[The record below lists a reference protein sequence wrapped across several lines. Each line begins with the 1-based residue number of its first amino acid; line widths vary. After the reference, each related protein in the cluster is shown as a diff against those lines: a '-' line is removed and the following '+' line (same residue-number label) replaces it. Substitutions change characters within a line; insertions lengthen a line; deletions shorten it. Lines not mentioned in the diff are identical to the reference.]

1 MEITISCQQNSPG
14 NSYMTNYSVHFL
26 KLFHSSYTFID
37 NMKIYKK
44 PSCEPLPSSYISLSR
59 NPESCHPNLES
70 RTVRFQARL
79 SEFASFAT
87 YLRRHIGR
95 SWATCAPSR
104 FKGLFVENA
113 ALCFISHIHLSGTWL
128 TFDLGIEILARD
140 VICFLHHLNQSFYGK
155 KLILFLIIH
164 GFECERENLG
174 STLLRLVPSPSRTLV
189 WSAILSCKPVTHNIY
204 K

>member
-1 MEITISCQQNSPG
+1 MSILRLFVSVITKRNVMEITISCQQNSPG
-14 NSYMTNYSVHFL
+14 NSYMTNRQCPFPKIVSFL
-26 KLFHSSYTFID
+26 LYLNS
-37 NMKIYKK
+37 
-44 PSCEPLPSSYISLSR
+44 PSCEPLPSSCISLSR

-164 GFECERENLG
+164 GFECEREESGLNT
-174 STLLRLVPSPSRTLV
+174 S
-189 WSAILSCKPVTHNIY
+189 
-204 K
+204 

>member
-14 NSYMTNYSVHFL
+14 NSYMTNRQCPFSKIVSFL
-26 KLFHSSYTFID
+26 LYLNS
-37 NMKIYKK
+37 
-44 PSCEPLPSSYISLSR
+44 PSCEPLPSSCISLSR

-70 RTVRFQARL
+70 RTVQFQARL

-113 ALCFISHIHLSGTWL
+113 ALCFISRIHLSGTWL
-128 TFDLGIEILARD
+128 TFDMEYRDFSSGCHLFPASFESVFLREEVNIVFNNPRFWMWTWGIWALHFLG
-140 VICFLHHLNQSFYGK
+140 
-155 KLILFLIIH
+155 
-164 GFECERENLG
+164 
-174 STLLRLVPSPSRTLV
+174 
-189 WSAILSCKPVTHNIY
+189 
-204 K
+204 